1 MGSKSDTSHHIKAL
15 PTALRAMSAMGFA
28 AADCL
33 AGTDLRET
41 DLVGAK
47 GAPFTL
53 EQEFRFHRN
62 LLELTD
68 NPMLGLLLGREYQLE
83 SYGLLGYAFMSAP
96 TLRQAMIVIRNYGPL
111 TFTLFDVNFLVE
123 SGRGKLRFSP
133 DIAIPEDLVTYYV
146 DRDVTAAVSGGH
158 NAVRQPLQPIH
169 IQLMH
174 DGKQQREIYE
184 RHFSCPVSF
193 SAPASELHIDAG
205 LLDATMPMGDSE
217 TSAMCQQQCRLLLA
231 RMRAGSTYV
240 DKVRQLIVARPGYFP
255 DIDYVAEKL
264 NMTSRTLRRKLC
276 RESSSYQDILA
287 EVRYELAREYL
298 TTSTLPL
305 EEISILLGYS
315 APGNFSNAFKRWH
328 GSSPREFRQNGGT
341 VQHGGDQARG
351 WY

>member
-1 MGSKSDTSHHIKAL
+1 MLAKKQDMGRKNDTRHHIKAL
-15 PTALRAMSAMGFA
+15 PTALRAMSAMGFTA
-28 AADCL
+28 TDCL
-33 AGTDLRET
+33 AGTDLREA
-41 DLVGAK
+41 DLGGAK
-47 GAPFTL
+47 DPPFTL

-96 TLRQAMIVIRNYGPL
+96 TLRQAMVVIRNYGPL
-111 TFTLFDVNFLVE
+111 TFTLFDINFLVE
-123 SGRGKLRFSP
+123 SGFGKLRFSP
-133 DIAIPEDLVTYYV
+133 DIAIPEDLLTYYV
-146 DRDVTAAVSGGH
+146 DRDLTAAVSGGH

-174 DGKQQREIYE
+174 NGQQQRDIYE

-193 SAPASELHIDAG
+193 SGLASELHIDAG
-205 LLDATMPMGDSE
+205 LLDVSMPLGDSE
-217 TSAMCQQQCRLLLA
+217 TSSMCQRQCRLLLA
-231 RMRAGSTYV
+231 RMRAGSTYI

-276 RESSSYQDILA
+276 SENSSYQDILA

-328 GSSPREFRQNGGT
+328 GSSPREFRQAGRT
-341 VQHGGDQARG
+341 TQRD
-351 WY
+351 